1 MSESAAVP
9 TSSAAPAAVAPWNVL
24 SIVGFVLSLVGFNV
38 IAVILGFI
46 GLSQVKKTGERGR
59 GFAIAAIIIG
69 LASAILFIVLFIAL
83 GVVAASGA
91 IVTTN

>member
-9 TSSAAPAAVAPWNVL
+9 TSSSAATDAPWNVL

-46 GLSQVKKTGERGR
+46 GLSQVKKTGQRGR

-69 LASAILFIVLFIAL
+69 LLSLIIFIIVIIA
-83 GVVAASGA
+83 VTIAAASGA

>member
-9 TSSAAPAAVAPWNVL
+9 TTSAAATEAPWNVL

-69 LASAILFIVLFIAL
+69 LASAILFIILFIAL

>member
-9 TSSAAPAAVAPWNVL
+9 TTSAAATGAPWNVL

-46 GLSQVKKTGERGR
+46 GLSQVKKNGQRGR
-59 GFAIAAIIIG
+59 GFALAAIIIG
-69 LASAILFIVLFIAL
+69 LVSLVLFVILIIVASIAAAN
-83 GVVAASGA
+83 GV
-91 IVTTN
+91 IVSS